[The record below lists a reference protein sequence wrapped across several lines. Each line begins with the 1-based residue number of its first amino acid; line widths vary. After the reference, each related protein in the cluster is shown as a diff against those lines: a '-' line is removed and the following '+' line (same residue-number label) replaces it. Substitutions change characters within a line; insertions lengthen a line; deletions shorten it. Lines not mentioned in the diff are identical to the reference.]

1 MKKTLLA
8 IAALGFTVQ
17 AGAAPKVIHFWHFNN
32 LTGAYR
38 NPGIP
43 DLKASF
49 SAIDTNKAVIAYK
62 LVTGASAAYAGYID
76 NVAGTDTNTRLGITA
91 TTNNALRFRNP
102 SDSAYM
108 QIYIPTKGY
117 RNIVMSYVLQSSST
131 TSGMLTQNFDYS
143 IDSGATW
150 KTSGLNINTLD
161 VSQAKYQ
168 GSNWGL
174 VSINFSADTAGT
186 NNNNRLVFRIKFAG
200 NTSGTSGNN
209 RFDNVVVEGDSI
221 IVTSGGGVG
230 VKPLTGT
237 SAAQAYPNPVRES
250 LTLECGVGNKMIR
263 IANSYGQV
271 VRAFSTTEAK
281 VSFDVVTLP
290 AGRYF
295 ISIQND
301 GSLQQTLSFIK
312 E

>member
-8 IAALGFTVQ
+8 IAALGITVS

-43 DLKASF
+43 DLKAAF

-76 NVAGTDTNTRLGITA
+76 NVVGTDTNTRLGITA

-117 RNIVMSYVLQSSST
+117 RNIAMSYVLQSSST
-131 TSGMLTQNFDYS
+131 TSGMLNQNFDYS

-174 VSINFSADTAGT
+174 VSINFNADTSGT
-186 NNNNRLVFRIKFAG
+186 KNNSRLVFRIKFAG

-209 RFDNVVVEGDSI
+209 RFDNIVVEGDSI
-221 IVTSGGGVG
+221 IATSAGGVG
-230 VKPLTGT
+230 VEPSSGLSPVK
-237 SAAQAYPNPVRES
+237 AYPNPVRES
-250 LTLECGVGNKMIR
+250 LMLESRIGNKTIR
-263 IANSYGQV
+263 VSNSFGQV
-271 VRAFSTTEAK
+271 VQSFTTSDAK
-281 VSFDVVTLP
+281 LTIDVRSLP
-290 AGRYF
+290 SGRYF
-295 ISIQND
+295 ISVKSE
-301 GSLQQTLSFIK
+301 GSMPQTLSFIR